1 MDKTVIVIGC
11 YVGGLGVIRS
21 FANKPVKIIALSYEK
36 IDFAHRSKYVNNW
49 YRIPHPRENEK
60 EFIEF
65 LMKNGEKWK
74 GAVIFDT
81 DDNTATS
88 VSKNKKLLSKY
99 YKIVSADWEYMSLF
113 INKNKAWEIALKS
126 DVPHPLN
133 FIANSKAEFNK
144 IKEDINFPCLLKPV
158 RGHEFK
164 GKLNVK
170 NFEANN
176 IEEYDKYV
184 SLCLKE
190 NQEIMV
196 QEIIPGP
203 DTNLFKCM
211 TYINTKNQISGLF
224 FYNKIRQNPPK
235 FGVLRVCI
243 SAPNND
249 EVERLFKLLLNGS
262 GYKGFLTVEFKKDL
276 RDGKL
281 KFIEAN
287 VRMPR
292 NIYLPLAAGV
302 NFPWIIYKDLVDN
315 EQLYLTKYNDHMYWI
330 EIYSDLLNTI
340 FRHSKEKYSLREY
353 ISPYFSKNKAFAIWD
368 LKDPLPFILQT
379 LKLPRFLVS
388 KKI

>member
-36 IDFAHRSKYVNNW
+36 IDFAHRSKYVNEW
-49 YRIPHPRENEK
+49 HRIPHPRESEK

-65 LMKNGEKWK
+65 LMRNGEKWR

-81 DDNTATS
+81 DDNAATS
-88 VSKNKKLLSKY
+88 VSKNKKMLSEY
-99 YKIVSADWEYMSLF
+99 YKIVSADWELMSLF

-126 DVPHPLN
+126 GVPHPLN
-133 FIANSKAEFNK
+133 FIANSKSEFEK
-144 IKEDINFPCLLKPV
+144 IKEEINFPCLLKPV
-158 RGHEFK
+158 RGHEFR
-164 GKLNVK
+164 GKFNVK

-176 IEEYDKYV
+176 IQEYDKYV
-184 SLCLKE
+184 NLCLKE
-190 NQEIMV
+190 NQEVMV

-224 FYNKIRQNPPK
+224 FHNKIRQNPPK
-235 FGVLRVCI
+235 FGVGRVCI
-243 SAPNND
+243 SAPFNS
-249 EVERLFKLLLNGS
+249 EVERLFKLLLQGS
-262 GYKGFLTVEFKKDL
+262 GYKGFLTVEFKKDI

-292 NIYLPLAAGV
+292 INYLPMACGI
-302 NFPWIIYKDLVDN
+302 NFPWMIYKDLVEN
-315 EQLYLTKYNDHMYWI
+315 EQIYFNNYHDHLYWI

-340 FRHSKEKYSLREY
+340 FRHSRENYTLSEY
-353 ISPYFSKNKAFAIWD
+353 ISPYFSKDKTFAIFS
-368 LKDPLPFILQT
+368 LKDPLPFIIQT
-379 LKLPRFLVS
+379 LKLPRFLF
-388 KKI
+388 

>member
-11 YVGGLGVIRS
+11 YVGGIGVIRS

-36 IDFAHRSKYVNNW
+36 LDFAHRSKYVKEW
-49 YRIPHPRENEK
+49 YRIPHPRENEN
-60 EFIEF
+60 EFIDF
-65 LMKNGEKWK
+65 LVKYGEKWK

-81 DDNTATS
+81 DDNTATT
-88 VSKNKKLLSKY
+88 VSKNKKILSAY
-99 YKIVSADWEYMSLF
+99 YKIVSADWELMSLF

-126 DVPHPLN
+126 GVPHPLN
-133 FIANSKAEFNK
+133 FIANTKADFER

-158 RGHEFK
+158 RGHEFR
-164 GKLNVK
+164 GKFNVK
-170 NFEANN
+170 NFEINN

-184 SLCLKE
+184 DLCLKE

-211 TYINTKNQISGLF
+211 TYINSKNQSSGLF

-243 SAPNND
+243 SAPFNK
-249 EVERLFKLLLNGS
+249 EVERLFKLLLQGS
-262 GYKGFLTVEFKKDL
+262 GYKGFLTVEFKKDI

-302 NFPWIIYKDLVDN
+302 NFPWIIYKDLVEN
-315 EQLYLTKYNDHMYWI
+315 EQIYFNNYNDHLYWI

-340 FRHSKEKYSLREY
+340 FRHSRENYTLSDY
-353 ISPYFSKNKAFAIWD
+353 ILPYLSRDKTFAIFN
-368 LKDPLPFILQT
+368 LKDPLPFIVQT
-379 LKLPRFLVS
+379 LKLPRFF
-388 KKI
+388 I